1 MISLDFVLLLVF
13 NIFIIIFSLFIFQ
26 LFVYET
32 VNDRKR
38 KSFILLLLCTIVML
52 LCIIYPI
59 KLHNDDFIFDL
70 RQIPLIIAILYGG
83 RRIGITLFVILV
95 LFRTYLGG
103 LGAIVSFFENGTLL
117 IFLIYFI
124 NYYRFTNLNKKLIF
138 IGLTS
143 VLTLIL
149 PIMYYFIIVGTQ
161 DAFAFILMQF
171 YLSILQTLIL
181 LLSIYFIEV
190 MISNKKLREKLV
202 HSEKTEMISHLA
214 ASISHE
220 IRNPLTVSK
229 GFVQLIK
236 ELDPE
241 DPDRDEYFKHAL
253 DELDRANS
261 IITNYLSYAKPSI
274 EKANLFEVNEQLSS
288 IIQIIKPYANLY
300 SVVVVNKSDT
310 KFDINGDSDKFKQ
323 IFINIIKNSIEA
335 MKTGGILTIETIA
348 NNNIINIIIKD
359 VGQGMTNEQIRRLG
373 QPYFSTKEKGTGLGL
388 MVAYS
393 LVKAMNGTIRVE
405 SQLNIGTTFI
415 VSFPN
420 NKN

>member
-1 MISLDFVLLLVF
+1 
-13 NIFIIIFSLFIFQ
+13 
-26 LFVYET
+26 
-32 VNDRKR
+32 
-38 KSFILLLLCTIVML
+38 ML

-59 KLHNDDFIFDL
+59 KIYNEDFIFDL

-83 RRIGITLFVILV
+83 RRIGLTLFVILV
-95 LFRTYLGG
+95 IFRTYLGG

-117 IFLIYFI
+117 LFLIYSI
-124 NYYRFTNLNKKLIF
+124 NYYRNISINKKLIF
-138 IGLTS
+138 ISLTS
-143 VLTLIL
+143 IITFII
-149 PIMYYFIIVGTQ
+149 PIVYYFLIVGTKG
-161 DAFAFILMQF
+161 ALNFIIIQF
-171 YLSILQTLIL
+171 YLFILQSLIL

-190 MISNKKLREKLV
+190 MISNKKLRDKLV
-202 HSEKTEMISHLA
+202 QSEKTEMISHLA

-236 ELDPE
+236 ELDSE
-241 DPDRDEYFKHAL
+241 DPDREEYFKHAL
-253 DELDRANS
+253 EELDRANN

-274 EKANLFEVNEQLSS
+274 EKTQLFDVIEQLNS
-288 IIQIIKPYANLY
+288 IVDIIKPYANLY
-300 SVVVVNKSDT
+300 SVVVLNKSENE
-310 KFDINGDSDKFKQ
+310 FDIKGDSDKFKQ

-335 MKTGGILTIETIA
+335 MKTGGILTIETLI
-348 NNNIINIIIKD
+348 NDNIINIIIKD
-359 VGQGMTNEQIRRLG
+359 IGQGMTNEQIRRLG

-420 NKN
+420 NIN